1 MYCYR
6 CNGTLDLKKNTCSR
20 CGTDIRMYKK
30 IVYAS
35 NRYYNEGL
43 LKAQARDL
51 SGAYEALKTS
61 IHLYKKNVNA
71 RNLLGLVAY
80 EMGESAE
87 ALKHWVIS
95 KNMTNGMNLA
105 DRFINQMKK
114 NMRDLDSD
122 AHGIR
127 KYNQALDYAKN
138 GSTDMAVIQLKKVIS
153 VHTNMVKA
161 YELLALLYIE
171 GEKYDQARKILNRC
185 LEVDKGNPQA
195 LSYLKEL
202 DELEGKTGM
211 RSVGTVGEEDRE
223 QLIIPVRFRD
233 YGSYL
238 ANAVYIIV
246 GALIG
251 MAIAWFV
258 IVPGKVEK
266 ENAGF
271 NDAARSYEAVIA
283 DLQDSLAAKEM
294 ESRSEEASSGEEGA
308 SGEEKSSS
316 IEESSEVNQRE
327 LPAKPEYLTSWSKNQ
342 RMILQI
348 VGEWNSEE
356 LVDEMAEHFMQ
367 VNPSMVLEATSTH
380 YRNLV
385 TLVLS
390 GLCEQ
395 KYTDRIASY
404 TEEGNMSA
412 AARAYDQLSLIH
424 PEKVQYRMNAGL
436 AYEAAGMGEDAA
448 NRYWQVVNLFATAPE
463 AIEAESRYLL
473 LTKEESVPGLPEG
486 VDAAAETAPI
496 DPEALLKDVP
506 LVEPEPET
514 TPAAE
519 PASEPQD
526 APEGQESEAE
536 NP

>member
-61 IHLYKKNVNA
+61 IHLYKKNINA

-95 KNMTNGMNLA
+95 KNMTSGMNLA
-105 DRFINQMKK
+105 DRFISQMKK

-127 KYNQALDYAKN
+127 KYNQALEYAKN
-138 GSTDMAVIQLKKVIS
+138 GATDMAVIQLKKVIS

-171 GEKYDQARKILNRC
+171 SEKYDQARKILNRC

-202 DELEGKTGM
+202 DEIEGKTGM
-211 RSVGTVGEEDRE
+211 RSVGVVGEEDRE

-238 ANAVYIIV
+238 ANAVYIIA
-246 GALIG
+246 GALLGI
-251 MAIAWFV
+251 AIAWFV
-258 IVPGKVEK
+258 IVPGKVDS
-266 ENAGF
+266 ENAGYK
-271 NDAARSYEAVIA
+271 AAIHSYEDVIA
-283 DLQDSLAAKEM
+283 DLQNSLAVKEL
-294 ESRSEEASSGEEGA
+294 ESASQSAEA
-308 SGEEKSSS
+308 SS
-316 IEESSEVNQRE
+316 IEESESRSAESSIEDETRIDPEQRQ
-327 LPAKPEYLTSWSKNQ
+327 LPEKPQQMTSWSKNQ
-342 RMILQI
+342 RLVLDM
-348 VGEWNSEE
+348 VGEWNSED
-356 LVDEMAEHFMQ
+356 LNIDEMVTHFLQ
-367 VNPSMVLEATSTH
+367 INPTLIADSVQEH
-380 YRNLV
+380 YRNLAS
-385 TLVLS
+385 LIAS
-390 GLCEQ
+390 GLCVE
-395 KYTDRIASY
+395 KYNAKIEAY
-404 TEEGNMSA
+404 TNEGKIEE
-412 AARAYDQLSLIH
+412 AARLYDQLSLIH
-424 PEKVQYRMNAGL
+424 PEEVLYRFNAGL
-436 AYEAAGMGEDAA
+436 AYENAGNAEEAV
-448 NRYWQVVNLFATAPE
+448 NRYWQVANLFPE
-463 AIEAESRYLL
+463 TNEAAESKARYLS
-473 LTKEESVPGLPEG
+473 LTGEPEVQGLPAG
-486 VDAAAETAPI
+486 VDAAAQIAPVDIDALISELPEMQAPSGGEGEPAGEEPGETA
-496 DPEALLKDVP
+496 
-506 LVEPEPET
+506 
-514 TPAAE
+514 
-519 PASEPQD
+519 
-526 APEGQESEAE
+526 EGA
-536 NP
+536 